1 LASGAT
7 QLKERA
13 ILNEWFGNTAP
24 TIPATLYFG
33 LLTDSNSKAT
43 RDAGTVTEVSTGTWT
58 NYARVAKTNNTTNFP
73 NATSGSPASK
83 ANGTAIDFG
92 TATTTG
98 NVTCT
103 AFGVWDASSGGNLLD
118 WGDFSTPNPIVQNG
132 NPCSFPIGALVFT
145 QD

>member
-1 LASGAT
+1 MASGAT
-7 QLKERA
+7 QFKERK
-13 ILNEWFGNTAP
+13 ILDEWFGNTVP
-24 TIPATLYFG
+24 TIPATLFFG
-33 LLTDSNSKAT
+33 LFTDSNSKAT

-83 ANGTAIDFG
+83 ANGTSVDFG
-92 TATTTG
+92 TATTTA

-103 AFGVWDASSGGNLLD
+103 GFGVWDASTGGNLLD
-118 WGDFSTPNPIVQNG
+118 WGDFATPNPIIQSG
-132 NPCSFPIGALVFT
+132 NPVSFPISALTFT